1 MDQCIINR
9 MNESTYTEGTDRLE
23 HKYNTS
29 ASQALVLKASKTSWY
44 YILINEMLV
53 FGMTVY

>member
-1 MDQCIINR
+1 